1 MDQQD
6 LPGRQDEQH
15 DGDGAAPLG
24 AGAERTLS
32 DEIVSLIEDGQNYFE
47 AEIQFQKT
55 RVSFAADRGKKGLVF
70 VFGALAF
77 LHLALIALVVGLV
90 IALAPLA
97 GVWGALGIVVG
108 LLFFGVALMGWL
120 AKRHFTAI
128 AGAFKQDGEP

>member
-15 DGDGAAPLG
+15 DGDGAAPPG
-24 AGAERTLS
+24 AGPERTLS